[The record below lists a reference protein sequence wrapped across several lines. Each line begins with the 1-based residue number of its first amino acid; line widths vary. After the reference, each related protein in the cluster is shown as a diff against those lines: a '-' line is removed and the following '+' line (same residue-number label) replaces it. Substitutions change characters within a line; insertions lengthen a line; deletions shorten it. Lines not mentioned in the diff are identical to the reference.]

1 MRKLDRGAKARD
13 LYTSG
18 LFRASIAYAEA
29 TCNEIRVVSA
39 LYGAVKLDAWLEPYE
54 RDLRALGKKDR
65 EAWGARTVAEA
76 IRAFKIP
83 PVLVI
88 LAGQIYE
95 DALVYGAHWH
105 NLPKPETP
113 LRGISGCGA
122 RIAWLTSETQERT
135 RYDNG
140 Q

>member
-1 MRKLDRGAKARD
+1 MRKLDRGAPARE

-18 LFRASIAYAEA
+18 LFRASVGYAEA

-39 LYGAVKLDAWLEPYE
+39 LYGSVKLDAWLEPYD
-54 RDLRALGKKDR
+54 RDLRAFAKKDR

-76 IRAFKIP
+76 IRKFEIP

-88 LAGQIYE
+88 LAGKVYE

-122 RIAWLTSETQERT
+122 RIAQLTSEIRKRT
-135 RYDNG
+135 LQGNG